1 MKTFNMVR
9 NLLNTFISNNYL
21 SSYKMDLQIVKTQTN
36 IGKESLIVDGY
47 AFRRDSI
54 LKYGEISWHCFLN
67 RQKYKAKI
75 RIDADSTRIL
85 SGTLD
90 HNHPVR
96 DRSFGKE
103 PGKKPGE
110 TESYGRYF
118 VQTSKSNYK

>member
-1 MKTFNMVR
+1 MKTFYVVR

-21 SSYKMDLQIVKTQTN
+21 SSYKLDLQIVKTQTN
-36 IGKESLIVDGY
+36 IGKECLIVDGY
-47 AFRRDSI
+47 TFRRDSI
-54 LKYGEISWHCFLN
+54 LKSGEISWHCFLN
-67 RQKYKAKI
+67 RQKCKAKI

-90 HNHPVR
+90 HNHPAR

>member
-1 MKTFNMVR
+1 
-9 NLLNTFISNNYL
+9 
-21 SSYKMDLQIVKTQTN
+21 MDLQIVKTQTN

-75 RIDADSTRIL
+75 RIDADSTRIV

-90 HNHPVR
+90 HNHPAS
-96 DRSFGKE
+96 DRSLE
-103 PGKKPGE
+103 RKPGE